1 MATVAALA
9 VAASLLGPSV
19 AFVNKTVS
27 SHDIVIFSK
36 CYRRAKAVFKES
48 KKVPYV
54 VELDQCEDGSQIQDA
69 LSGMVGKHTVPQV
82 FIHGKHLGGSDD
94 TVEAY
99 ESGRIL
105 TLLGIDSKDKSLNDL
120 SLIHQSVRV
129 WMS

>member
-1 MATVAALA
+1 LLSSGISFPGRCRQWGDVGLEWRRWLR
-9 VAASLLGPSV
+9 SLWRPPSS
-19 AFVNKTVS
+19 APRSLPPPTR
-27 SHDIVIFSK
+27 
-36 CYRRAKAVFKES
+36 CCRRAKAVFKES
-48 KKVPYV
+48 KKAPYV

-105 TLLGIDSKDKSLNDL
+105 TLLGLESKDNL
-120 SLIHQSVRV
+120 
-129 WMS
+129 